1 MTIFFGFG
9 NIFLCKK
16 KKKKKTSDTWQQFND
31 KLYAIFSQVDS
42 NEILSKSSLYD
53 SNDV

>member
-1 MTIFFGFG
+1 MTIFLALV
-9 NIFLCKK
+9 IYSRV

-42 NEILSKSSLYD
+42 NENLSKSSLYD

>member
-1 MTIFFGFG
+1 MTIFLALV
-9 NIFLCKK
+9 IYSRVKK
-16 KKKKKTSDTWQQFND
+16 NKKTSDTWQQFND

-42 NEILSKSSLYD
+42 NENLSKSSLYD

>member
-9 NIFLCKK
+9 NIFSR
-16 KKKKKTSDTWQQFND
+16 KKKKTSDTWEQFND
-31 KLYAIFSQVDS
+31 KLWAIFSQVDS
-42 NEILSKSSLYD
+42 NENLSKSSLYD